1 MPLISIRIIY
11 SEAETLPI
19 AFLSAGEDQNVLC
32 TSVIQLAGEV
42 AAVPG
47 TYTFEWEQ
55 LSGTPV
61 VLENSDTLS
70 PWFLNPNTG
79 DFVFRLWVNRGTPE
93 EMFSDVEI
101 FRNPAATASNVL
113 ANTPF
118 NSFPVILS
126 GATVSSES
134 NLLLQARVDPSL
146 FSDQDSTLLVE
157 SRDPEEYAILWE
169 HPATTNPE
177 KIFLGVDV
185 ERWQGGW
192 VLDIFRPAAKKY
204 VNISSGES
212 YRLVS
217 LWYNTNTN
225 TISRETDNKIFVVTA
240 NRPSRQLLGIV
251 SPLENTINLTAI
263 NNRESY
269 LEQRSLRSS
278 YNKDHTNTISEHARS
293 YALTSVFRAAGVPI
307 ADFTDD
313 ATNTGISEY
322 LGSNPDDTEITRAS
336 GISIG

>member
-19 AFLSAGEDQNVLC
+19 AFLSAGEDQNILC
-32 TSVIQLAGEV
+32 ASIVQLEGEV

-61 VLENSDTLS
+61 TLENSDTLS

-79 DFVFRLWVNRGTPE
+79 DFVFRLWVNRSTPE

-101 FRNPAATASNVL
+101 FRNPAAATSNVL
-113 ANTPF
+113 SNTPF
-118 NSFPVILS
+118 DSFPVILS
-126 GATVSSES
+126 GAAVSSES
-134 NLLLQARVDPSL
+134 NLLLQARVEPSL
-146 FSDQDSTLLVE
+146 FSDQNSTLRVE
-157 SRDPEEYAILWE
+157 SRGPDEYAILWE

-192 VLDIFRPAAKKY
+192 VLDIFRPPAKKY
-204 VNISSGES
+204 ANISSGQS

-217 LWYNTNTN
+217 LWYNGNTN

-240 NRPSRQLLGIV
+240 NRPTQQTLGIV
-251 SPLENTINLTAI
+251 SPLENTINLIAI
-263 NNRESY
+263 NNLESY
-269 LEQRSLRSS
+269 LEQRSLRTSLS
-278 YNKDHTNTISEHARS
+278 KDHTNTVSEHAKS
-293 YALTSVFRAAGVPI
+293 YANTSVFRAAGVPI
-307 ADFTDD
+307 EDFTDN
-313 ATNTGISEY
+313 ATNTGISEH
-322 LGSNPDDTEITRAS
+322 LGSDPSDTQITRAS